1 MAQLS
6 DVRPAGGLV
15 SPLRGLGR
23 IKPGVGTF
31 VISILLLALGFY
43 IVFPIVILLVMS
55 FNVATDIFVGPARW
69 GLDNWTRAWEHRIV
83 LESLRNSFLIWFL
96 VAVFAFP
103 ISIAI
108 ALVLART
115 RIPFSHGL
123 EYMFWVAFMF
133 PSLASTIGWI
143 MLMDPDTGMLN
154 HVAKALPFVSQPL
167 FNIYSVQGIVW
178 AKLMGDGIAFKVML
192 LTPAFRNMDAALEE
206 AARVGGASKLG
217 SMLRVTLPMMISP
230 IVLILCL
237 QLVRVFQGFETE
249 QLLGPRWG
257 FYVYSTLIYRLANNQ
272 PPQYGE
278 AVVLASITFLLIA
291 AIIPFQGWV
300 TRRRHYTTIASGYRP
315 GLMDL
320 GRWKWIIFGAIVGL
334 LLFLTV
340 VPTIVVLVG
349 SFMSRVGFFE
359 ANPLWTLKHWQFVFT
374 DAGIVKA
381 FGTTLIL
388 ALTAGICS
396 PILFSLLA
404 YVIVRTRLRGRGAL
418 DSVIWGSAAIP
429 GILSGLGLLIMFLMV
444 PGLNW
449 LYGSIWALIL
459 VVIVAGKTTGVNVMK
474 GVFVQLGKD
483 MEESSRVAG
492 AGWFGTYFRVVL
504 PILMPTMVLIGV
516 LNFVAA
522 AGATSSI
529 ILLASRD
536 TYTLSLLVLQL
547 ADPTVG
553 RREAAGI
560 ISLIIMVMTL
570 GVAWVARAYGFKVGV
585 RQP

>member
-1 MAQLS
+1 VAQLS
-6 DVRPAGGLV
+6 DVRRPSALV
-15 SPLRGLGR
+15 APVRALGQL
-23 IKPGVGTF
+23 KLGTGPF
-31 VISILLLALGFY
+31 FMTALLLGLGFY
-43 IVFPIVILLVMS
+43 IIFPIVILLVMS
-55 FNVATDIFVGPARW
+55 FNVAPDIFVGPARW

-83 LESLRNSFLIWFL
+83 LESLWNSFLIWFL
-96 VAVFAFP
+96 VAVVAFP
-103 ISIAI
+103 ISIGI
-108 ALVLART
+108 ALILART
-115 RIPFSHGL
+115 RIPFAHGL
-123 EYMFWVAFMF
+123 EYMFWIAVMF

-143 MLMDPDTGMLN
+143 MLLDPDTGMLN
-154 HVAKALPFVSQPL
+154 HAAKLLPFVSQAP
-167 FNIYSVQGIVW
+167 FNIYSVPGIVW

-206 AARVGGASKLG
+206 AARVSGTSKLG

-237 QLVRVFQGFETE
+237 QLIRVFQGFETE

-257 FYVYSTLIYRLANNQ
+257 FYVYSTLIYRLAHNQ

-278 AVVLASITFLLIA
+278 AVVLASITFLIIA

-300 TRRRHYTTIASGYRP
+300 TRRRQYTTISSGYRP
-315 GLMDL
+315 GLIDL
-320 GRWKWIIFGAIVGL
+320 GRWKWVVFGAIVGL
-334 LLFLTV
+334 LALLTI
-340 VPTIVVLVG
+340 VPTIVVIVG

-374 DAGIVKA
+374 DAGILKA
-381 FGTTLIL
+381 AGTTLAL

-404 YVIVRTRLRGRGAL
+404 YVIVRTRYRGRGVL
-418 DSVIWGSAAIP
+418 DSIIWGSSAIP
-429 GILSGLGLLIMFLMV
+429 GILSGLGLLIMFLLV

-516 LNFVAA
+516 LSFVGA

-570 GVAWVARAYGFKVGV
+570 AIAWVARAYGFRVGV
-585 RQP
+585 RQT